1 MEEVIRLTRE
11 LGKAIQKNEKYLN
24 YVEARKANDADEEL
38 AGLISKIN
46 LIQASYQQ
54 EASREDASEDK
65 MKAYDEEFRQ
75 VYAQIMMNKTMQN
88 FEASRKEVDDMMNYL
103 TGILA
108 LCVNGEDPETCE
120 PAPAC
125 CSGACDSCASNCGSA
140 E

>member
-1 MEEVIRLTRE
+1 MNEVIKITRE
-11 LGKAIQKNEKYLN
+11 LGKAIQKSEKYLN

-38 AGLISKIN
+38 TSLMSKIN

-88 FEASRKEVDDMMNYL
+88 FEANRKELDDMMNYI

-108 LCVNGEDPETCE
+108 LCVNGQDPETCE
-120 PAPAC
+120 PAPAGC
-125 CSGACDSCASNCGSA
+125 TGSCSTCGSDCSSA
-140 E
+140 Q

>member
-11 LGKAIQKNEKYLN
+11 LGKAIQKDERYLN
-24 YVEARKANDADEEL
+24 YVEARKANEADDEL
-38 AGLISKIN
+38 NSLIAKIN

-54 EASREDASEDK
+54 EASREDSSESK

-88 FEASRKEVDDMMNYL
+88 FESVRKEVDDMMNYL

-108 LCVNGEDPETCE
+108 LCVNGEDPDTCE
-120 PAPAC
+120 PQPAG
-125 CSGACDSCASNCGSA
+125 CSGSCESCSSDCSA
-140 E
+140 N